1 MGRGTQ
7 ARRTAAGGRASNR
20 VTKKGVAIAAAPT
33 IMNHMKLTE
42 HFSFEELI
50 HSDTAKQRGIYNVP
64 DAEQAACIALLAANV
79 LEPARQE
86 YGHPIEVTSGYRS
99 ERLNKVV
106 GGKPSSQHMRGQA
119 ADLQADNLERLYDII
134 QAQGNYDQ
142 LLLESNGKSKWIHV
156 SYNPDGNRGTSNKNY
171 KA

>member
-1 MGRGTQ
+1 
-7 ARRTAAGGRASNR
+7 
-20 VTKKGVAIAAAPT
+20 
-33 IMNHMKLTE
+33 MKLTE

-50 HSDTAKQRGIYNVP
+50 QSETAKQRGIYNMP

-86 YGHPIEVTSGYRS
+86 YGHPIDVTSGYRS
-99 ERLNKVV
+99 ERLNKAV
-106 GGKPSSQHMRGQA
+106 GGKPNSQHLRGQA
-119 ADLQADNLERLYDII
+119 ADLVCDDLDALYDII
-134 QAQGNYDQ
+134 HELGVYDQ

-156 SYNPDGNRGTSNKNY
+156 SFNPDGNRGYCNKNY

>member
-1 MGRGTQ
+1 
-7 ARRTAAGGRASNR
+7 
-20 VTKKGVAIAAAPT
+20 
-33 IMNHMKLTE
+33 MKLTE

-50 HSDTAKQRGIYNVP
+50 HSDTAKQSGIYNVP

-86 YGHPIEVTSGYRS
+86 YGHPIEITSGYRS

-106 GGKPSSQHMRGQA
+106 GGKPNSQHMRGQA
-119 ADLQADNLERLYDII
+119 ADLVCDDLEALYDII
-134 QAQGNYDQ
+134 HELGVYDQ

-156 SYNPDGNRGTSNKNY
+156 SFNPDENRGISNKNY

>member
-1 MGRGTQ
+1 
-7 ARRTAAGGRASNR
+7 
-20 VTKKGVAIAAAPT
+20 
-33 IMNHMKLTE
+33 MKLTE
-42 HFSFEELI
+42 HFSFDELI

-99 ERLNKVV
+99 ERLNKAV
-106 GGKPSSQHMRGQA
+106 GGKPNSQHLRGQA
-119 ADLQADNLERLYDII
+119 ADLVCDDLEELYDII
-134 QAQGNYDQ
+134 KELGVYDQ

-156 SYNPDGNRGTSNKNY
+156 SFNPDGNRGYSDKNY
-171 KA
+171 KV

>member
-1 MGRGTQ
+1 M
-7 ARRTAAGGRASNR
+7 
-20 VTKKGVAIAAAPT
+20 AAPT
-33 IMNHMKLTE
+33 IIKHMKLTE
-42 HFSFEELI
+42 HFDFEELI

-106 GGKPSSQHMRGQA
+106 GGNPNSQHLRGQA

-134 QAQGNYDQ
+134 QAQDNYDQ

-156 SYNPDGNRGTSNKNY
+156 SFNPDGNRGVANKNY

>member
-1 MGRGTQ
+1 MT
-7 ARRTAAGGRASNR
+7 
-20 VTKKGVAIAAAPT
+20 IAAAPT
-33 IMNHMKLTE
+33 IMKNMKLTE
-42 HFSFEELI
+42 HFDFEELI
-50 HSDTAKQRGIYNVP
+50 HSDTAKQRGIYNMP

-86 YGHPIEVTSGYRS
+86 YGHPIDVTSGYRS
-99 ERLNKVV
+99 ERLNNVV
-106 GGKPSSQHMRGQA
+106 GGKPNSQHMRGQA

-156 SYNPDGNRGTSNKNY
+156 SFNPEGNRGYADKNY
-171 KA
+171 RV

>member
-1 MGRGTQ
+1 M
-7 ARRTAAGGRASNR
+7 
-20 VTKKGVAIAAAPT
+20 AAPT
-33 IMNHMKLTE
+33 IKNHMKLTE
-42 HFSFEELI
+42 HFSFDELI
-50 HSDTAKQRGIYNVP
+50 HSETAKLRGIYNVP
-64 DAEQAACIALLAANV
+64 DAEQSACIALLASNV

-106 GGKPSSQHMRGQA
+106 GGKPNSQHMRGQA

-134 QAQGNYDQ
+134 NKQGNYDQ
-142 LLLESNGKSKWIHV
+142 LLLESNGKSRWIHV
-156 SYNPDGNRGTSNKNY
+156 SFNPDGNRGINNKNY

>member
-1 MGRGTQ
+1 M
-7 ARRTAAGGRASNR
+7 
-20 VTKKGVAIAAAPT
+20 AAPT
-33 IMNHMKLTE
+33 IMKHMKLTE
-42 HFSFEELI
+42 HFDFEELI

-79 LEPARQE
+79 LEPARKE

-99 ERLNKVV
+99 DRLNKVV
-106 GGKPSSQHMRGQA
+106 GGNPNSQHMRGQA

-156 SYNPDGNRGTSNKNY
+156 SYNPDGNRGTANKNY

>member
-1 MGRGTQ
+1 M
-7 ARRTAAGGRASNR
+7 
-20 VTKKGVAIAAAPT
+20 AAP
-33 IMNHMKLTE
+33 INVKIMKLTE
-42 HFSFEELI
+42 HFDFEELI

-79 LEPARQE
+79 LEPSRQE

-106 GGKPSSQHMRGQA
+106 GGKPNSQHMRGQA
-119 ADLQADNLERLYDII
+119 ADLQADDLERLYDII
-134 QAQGNYDQ
+134 QAQCNYDQ
-142 LLLESNGKSKWIHV
+142 LLLETNGKSKWIHV
-156 SYNPDGNRGTSNKNY
+156 SYNPDGNRGTANKNY

>member
-1 MGRGTQ
+1 
-7 ARRTAAGGRASNR
+7 
-20 VTKKGVAIAAAPT
+20 
-33 IMNHMKLTE
+33 MKLTE
-42 HFSFEELI
+42 HFDYEELI
-50 HSDTAKQRGIYNVP
+50 SSDTAKLGGIYNVP
-64 DAEQAACIALLAANV
+64 DDRQAACIALLAANV

-106 GGKPSSQHMRGQA
+106 GGKPNSQHMRGQA
-119 ADLQADNLERLYDII
+119 ADLVCDDLERLYDII
-134 QAQGNYDQ
+134 HELGVYDQ

-156 SYNPDGNRGTSNKNY
+156 SFNPDGNRGVANKNY

>member
-1 MGRGTQ
+1 M
-7 ARRTAAGGRASNR
+7 
-20 VTKKGVAIAAAPT
+20 AIADAPT
-33 IMNHMKLTE
+33 IMKHMKLTE
-42 HFSFEELI
+42 HFDFEELI
-50 HSDTAKQRGIYNVP
+50 HSETAKLRGIYNVP

-86 YGHPIEVTSGYRS
+86 YGHPIDVTSGYRS

-106 GGKPSSQHMRGQA
+106 GGKPNSQHMRGQA

-156 SYNPDGNRGTSNKNY
+156 SFNPDGNRGTANKNY

>member
-1 MGRGTQ
+1 M
-7 ARRTAAGGRASNR
+7 
-20 VTKKGVAIAAAPT
+20 AIAAAPT
-33 IMNHMKLTE
+33 IMNNMKLTE

-50 HSDTAKQRGIYNVP
+50 HSNTAKERGIYNYP
-64 DAEQAACIALLAANV
+64 DAEKAACIALLAANV

-99 ERLNKVV
+99 DRLNKVV
-106 GGKPSSQHMRGQA
+106 GGKPNSQHLRGQA

-134 QAQGNYDQ
+134 QSQGNYDQ

-156 SYNPDGNRGTSNKNY
+156 SFNPEGNRGINNKNY

>member
-1 MGRGTQ
+1 M
-7 ARRTAAGGRASNR
+7 
-20 VTKKGVAIAAAPT
+20 AIAAAPT
-33 IMNHMKLTE
+33 IMKNMKLTE
-42 HFSFEELI
+42 HFDFEELI

-106 GGKPSSQHMRGQA
+106 GGKPNSQHMRGQA
-119 ADLQADNLERLYDII
+119 ADLQADDLERLYDII
-134 QAQGNYDQ
+134 QAHGNYDQ

-156 SYNPDGNRGTSNKNY
+156 SYNPDGNRGINNKNY

>member
-1 MGRGTQ
+1 
-7 ARRTAAGGRASNR
+7 
-20 VTKKGVAIAAAPT
+20 
-33 IMNHMKLTE
+33 MKLTE
-42 HFSFEELI
+42 HFDFEELI

-86 YGHPIEVTSGYRS
+86 YGYPIEVTSGYRS

-106 GGKPSSQHMRGQA
+106 GGKSNSQHMRGQA
-119 ADLQADNLERLYDII
+119 ADLVCDDLDALYDII
-134 QAQGNYDQ
+134 HELGVYDQ
-142 LLLESNGKSKWIHV
+142 LLLESNGKSKWVHV
-156 SYNPDGNRGTSNKNY
+156 SFNPDGNRSYADKNY

>member
-1 MGRGTQ
+1 
-7 ARRTAAGGRASNR
+7 
-20 VTKKGVAIAAAPT
+20 
-33 IMNHMKLTE
+33 MKLTE
-42 HFSFEELI
+42 HFEYEELI
-50 HSDTAKQRGIYNVP
+50 SSDTAKQGGIYNVP
-64 DAEQAACIALLAANV
+64 DDRQAACLALLAAEV
-79 LEPARQE
+79 LEPARQA
-86 YGHPIEVTSGYRS
+86 YGKPIRVTSGYRS

-106 GGKPSSQHMRGQA
+106 GGKPNSQHMRGQA

-156 SYNPDGNRGTSNKNY
+156 SYNPDGNRGTANKNY

>member
-1 MGRGTQ
+1 ME
-7 ARRTAAGGRASNR
+7 
-20 VTKKGVAIAAAPT
+20 IADTPT
-33 IMNHMKLTE
+33 IKNHMKLTE
-42 HFSFEELI
+42 HFGFEELI

-79 LEPARQE
+79 LEPARKE
-86 YGHPIEVTSGYRS
+86 YGHSIYVTSGYRS

-106 GGKPSSQHMRGQA
+106 GGKPKSQHMRGQA
-119 ADLQADNLERLYDII
+119 ADMQADNLERLYDII

-156 SYNPDGNRGTSNKNY
+156 SFNPDGNR
-171 KA
+171 

>member
-1 MGRGTQ
+1 M
-7 ARRTAAGGRASNR
+7 
-20 VTKKGVAIAAAPT
+20 AAPT
-33 IMNHMKLTE
+33 IIKQMKLTE
-42 HFSFEELI
+42 HFYFEELI

-64 DAEQAACIALLAANV
+64 DAEQAACIALLAAKV

-106 GGKPSSQHMRGQA
+106 GGKPKSQHLRGQA

-134 QAQGNYDQ
+134 QSQGNYDQ

-156 SYNPDGNRGTSNKNY
+156 SFNPDGNRGINNKNY